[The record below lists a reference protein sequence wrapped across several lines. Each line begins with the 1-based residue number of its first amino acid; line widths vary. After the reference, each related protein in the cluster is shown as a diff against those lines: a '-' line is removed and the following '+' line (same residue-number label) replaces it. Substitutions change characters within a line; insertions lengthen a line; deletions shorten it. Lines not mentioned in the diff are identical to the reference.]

1 MAQQEKKQP
10 LNWELAE
17 TLEKGDVR
25 AEITIATLQNG
36 KKLYST
42 GFRRIIRDRES
53 GADTG
58 KTTGFFKG
66 VEDFRNIK
74 ALCDDV
80 IYWIDAD
87 REEDRQSKGN
97 KRGRHAH
104 QGGRF
109 A

>member
-1 MAQQEKKQP
+1 MAQHEKKP
-10 LNWELAE
+10 LNWELVE

-25 AEITIATLQNG
+25 AEITVARLANG

-42 GFRRIIRDRES
+42 GFRRIIRDRET
-53 GADTG
+53 GDDTG

-66 VEDFRNIK
+66 AEDFRNIK
-74 ALCDDV
+74 ALCDEV
-80 IYWIDAD
+80 TYWLDAD
-87 REEDRQSKGN
+87 REEEYQN
-97 KRGRHAH
+97 KKNQHGRRPH